1 MNRIGA
7 KGTALITGASTG
19 IGAVYADRLA
29 KRGHDLIL
37 VARNKERLASL
48 ARRLSNCTGRKVET
62 LEADL
67 TSPAD
72 LQRVED
78 ILRTNASISM
88 LVNNAGVGAAGTLV
102 ASDVDK
108 MDDMIRLNVTALTRL
123 TYAAAPGF
131 VARGNGTII
140 NISSTVAI
148 APEMLNGVYGGTKAF
163 VIVGETSLGGRIA
176 QAFFWCAVVAIPLGI
191 LMASFRWLFE
201 LINPVAAPMR
211 AMPLTAFLPA
221 FIALFG
227 MDETMKVA
235 FLWFGMFFYLLA
247 VVVEEVNRVDNSLLE
262 TAYTLGAK
270 QRNALWLLFR
280 ASFPAIFSSFR
291 ILYDIG
297 WTYVILAEMVNSR
310 KGVGYMVEAARK
322 VLDFERVYAG
332 IIAIGIAAFLFRF
345 LLTFLEGRLFPWR
358 KGSSTFSGSGAAVP
372 SATAHLKAAKHGA

>member
-1 MNRIGA
+1 MSDWFTIRKDVSPRVRWA
-7 KGTALITGASTG
+7 FALISWG
-19 IGAVYADRLA
+19 IVVL
-29 KRGHDLIL
+29 LWI
-37 VARNKERLASL
+37 
-48 ARRLSNCTGRKVET
+48 
-62 LEADL
+62 
-67 TSPAD
+67 
-72 LQRVED
+72 
-78 ILRTNASISM
+78 
-88 LVNNAGVGAAGTLV
+88 
-102 ASDVDK
+102 
-108 MDDMIRLNVTALTRL
+108 ALTHWEILPPFSLPKPLGVVRAFGKL
-123 TYAAAPGF
+123 WTEYDLL
-131 VARGNGTII
+131 GNVFK
-140 NISSTVAI
+140 SWW
-148 APEMLNGVYGGTKAF
+148 
-163 VIVGETSLGGRIA
+163 RIA

-247 VVVEEVNRVDNSLLE
+247 VVVEEANRVDNALLE

-270 QRNALWLLFR
+270 QRQALWLVFR

-358 KGSSTFSGSGAAVP
+358 KASAALAGGGAAVP

>member
-1 MNRIGA
+1 MPNLNDLLTIRKEISPRA
-7 KGTALITGASTG
+7 
-19 IGAVYADRLA
+19 RLA
-29 KRGHDLIL
+29 L
-37 VARNKERLASL
+37 
-48 ARRLSNCTGRKVET
+48 
-62 LEADL
+62 
-67 TSPAD
+67 
-72 LQRVED
+72 
-78 ILRTNASISM
+78 
-88 LVNNAGVGAAGTLV
+88 
-102 ASDVDK
+102 
-108 MDDMIRLNVTALTRL
+108 
-123 TYAAAPGF
+123 
-131 VARGNGTII
+131 
-140 NISSTVAI
+140 
-148 APEMLNGVYGGTKAF
+148 AF
-163 VIVGETSLGGRIA
+163 VSWGIVVLVWFGLTHWEILPPFSLPKPMGVIRAFGKLWTEYDLLGNVVESWWRIA
-176 QAFFWCAVVAIPLGI
+176 QAFFWCAIIAIPLGV

-247 VVVEEVNRVDNSLLE
+247 VVVEEANRVDNALLE

-270 QRNALWLLFR
+270 RRHALWLMFR

-297 WTYVILAEMVNSR
+297 WTYVILAEMVNAR

-345 LLTFLEGRLFPWR
+345 LLTFLERHLFPWR
-358 KGSSTFSGSGAAVP
+358 QAATALSGAAAAVP
-372 SATAHLKAAKHGA
+372 SAHAHLKAAKHGA